1 MYSIVI
7 PIYNEE
13 ETIPELVRR
22 LTAVMDALSRPSE
35 VIFVDDGSRDA
46 SFRLFHELHQRDRRF
61 KVIRFSRNFGHQ
73 VAISAGIDHASGEA
87 IMIMDGDLQDPP
99 ELLPEF
105 LKKRDEG
112 FDVVYAVRKKR
123 KEPLFKKLAYFT
135 FYRLLQRVAAIDIPL
150 DAGDFSLIDK
160 RVADA
165 LRAMPERHRFVRGI
179 RSWTGFRQTG
189 LEYERDR
196 RFGGEVKYTTAKLLR
211 LALDGMF
218 SFSYVPLRLASYVGL
233 GISLISFAMALFYFL
248 QKLFVGIDTK
258 GWASTIVIILFL
270 GGVQLLTVGIIGE
283 YIGRIYDEVKQRP
296 LYVISERVGFE
307 SGTTVRQ

>member
-1 MYSIVI
+1 
-7 PIYNEE
+7 
-13 ETIPELVRR
+13 
-22 LTAVMDALSRPSE
+22 LTAVMDGLHHPTE
-35 VIFVDDGSRDA
+35 VILIDDGSHDA
-46 SFRLFHELHQRDRRF
+46 SFRLLHELHHRDHRF
-61 KVIRFSRNFGHQ
+61 KVLRFSRNFGHQ
-73 VAISAGIDHASGEA
+73 VAISAGIDHASGEV
-87 IMIMDGDLQDPP
+87 IMVMDGDLQDPP

-112 FDVVYAVRKKR
+112 YDVVYAVRRKR
-123 KEPLFKKLAYFT
+123 KEPLLKKVAYFT

-150 DAGDFSLIDK
+150 DAGDFSLIDR
-160 RVADA
+160 RVADT

-179 RSWTGFRQTG
+179 RSWAGFRQVG

-196 RFGGEVKYTTAKLLR
+196 RFGGEVKYTMTKLLK
-211 LALDGMF
+211 LALDGVF
-218 SFSYVPLRLASYVGL
+218 SFSYLPLRLASYVGL

-248 QKLFVGIDTK
+248 QKLLVGIDTK

-307 SGTTVRQ
+307 PSEMTRQ